1 MAINAGMIASLE
13 ETARKGAAEGNQ
25 TVPSDEFAMK
35 LSEAQSSGS
44 YQQIADFLSSKGDY
58 WSNLVAAN
66 PAASLQ
72 YHQSGWQKFMS
83 KLGFRTGYDS
93 FLEQQQLQSNEYL
106 AGLMQQY
113 YQEQYNSPAN
123 KAQQMRDA
131 GLNPDL
137 LGTEGVENS
146 PGAPVDENPMTSDAF
161 ASEDAQQVTSAL
173 SGFSSMLGSCING
186 AIGIASSLQGIKS
199 QRLDNAAK
207 ELSLMFNGMMASAYP
222 DASQDFSSGL
232 GIDDSGNV
240 FRGSGV
246 GASNYAKLMQGL
258 GLSKREAKR
267 ALAFEDVLRK
277 GLKWTADSASTR
289 ADMGPDL
296 LESFVNGQSRLKSYR
311 GLNSDDVQD
320 DLKIMANF
328 SDDITGMVY
337 DFQNRVLKV
346 QLKQADK
353 QFDYWSVFN
362 GNLAA
367 GAENES
373 AETAIGYNDAI
384 QSDYLGEN
392 GVFKTQL
399 KVQRDAL
406 ALKKSLA
413 ERQRQL
419 VEKLEAKADEGKWFS
434 RALMSTMVGVN
445 LVEDSGLGAAI
456 DRIASLA
463 LTGASAAGKLIPKQ
477 NIFNNYRTNEY
488 FYQ

>member
-1 MAINAGMIASLE
+1 MIASLE
-13 ETARKGAAEGNQ
+13 ETARKGASEGNQ
-25 TVPSDEFAMK
+25 TVPSDGFAQM
-35 LSEAQSSGS
+35 LQQAQSTGN
-44 YQQIADFLSSKGDY
+44 YQLIADFLSSKGDY

-146 PGAPVDENPMTSDAF
+146 PGAPADENPMTSEAF
-161 ASEDAQQVTSAL
+161 AAEDAQQVTSAL

-207 ELSLMFNGMMASAYP
+207 ELALMFNGMMSSAYP
-222 DASQDFSSGL
+222 DATQDFENAFGSDETGD
-232 GIDDSGNV
+232 IV
-240 FRGSGV
+240 KGSGV
-246 GASNYAKLMQGL
+246 GTSNYAKLMQGL
-258 GLSKREAKR
+258 GLSKREQKR

-289 ADMGPDL
+289 AEMGPAL
-296 LESFVNGQSRLKSYR
+296 LESFVNGNSRLKSYR

-320 DLKIMANF
+320 DLKILASF
-328 SDDITGMVY
+328 SDEVTGMIY

-353 QFDYWSVFN
+353 QSDYWSN
-362 GNLAA
+362 YDGSLAA

-373 AETAIGYNDAI
+373 AQTAIGYNQAL
-384 QSDYLGEN
+384 QSDYLGN
-392 GVFKTQL
+392 DGVFKTQL

-406 ALKKSLA
+406 ELKKALSA
-413 ERQRQL
+413 RQREL
-419 VEKLEAKADEGKWFS
+419 VSRLEAKADEGKWFS
-434 RALMSTMVGVN
+434 KALMSTMVGVN

-463 LTGASAAGKLIPKQ
+463 LTGATAAGKLIPKQ